1 MHMQNN
7 RATIKVNNLRRPRQ
21 AIANPC
27 NKESNPILNSLFNAI
42 SEPRPADANAQR
54 KILMISRINQYTIRL
69 YMTDKNITFNKLI
82 I

>member
-1 MHMQNN
+1 MQNN
-7 RATIKVNNLRRPRQ
+7 RATIKVNNLRCPRQ
-21 AIANPC
+21 AIASPC

-42 SEPRPADANAQR
+42 SDPRLADANAQQ
-54 KILMISRINQYTIRL
+54 KILMISIRINQYVRL